1 MEQSRATPRGWVLIG
16 DIRAT
21 LQEHEPRTVGG
32 QELYAEGLN
41 QVQRLADARR
51 MRLVQA
57 EESLPTVLWVV
68 LVVGGSWR

>member
-1 MEQSRATPRGWVLIG
+1 LAISERPSRSTSHARW
-16 DIRAT
+16 
-21 LQEHEPRTVGG
+21 GG